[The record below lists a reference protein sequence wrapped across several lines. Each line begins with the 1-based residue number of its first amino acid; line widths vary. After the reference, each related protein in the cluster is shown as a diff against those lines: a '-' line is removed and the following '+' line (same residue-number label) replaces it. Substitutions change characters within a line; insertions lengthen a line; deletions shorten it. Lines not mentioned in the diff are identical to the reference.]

1 MNWKAAVVTGAVGML
16 LWLGAASPAEA
27 RHDRCFDRVRN
38 EQWKLERDFRRHGFF
53 SRQVQN
59 RREKI
64 FRLERSC
71 SRDAFRHRRN
81 FRNDRYDRFDRN
93 NRRYFRG
100 PVIIIPRRW

>member
-1 MNWKAAVVTGAVGML
+1 MNWKAAVVSSAAGML

-38 EQWKLERDFRRHGFF
+38 EQWKLERDIRQHGFF
-53 SRQVQN
+53 SRQAQN

-71 SRDAFRHRRN
+71 ARDAFRHRRN
-81 FRNDRYDRFDRN
+81 FRYNDRYDRYDH
-93 NRRYFRG
+93 RRFRG
-100 PVIIIPRRW
+100 PIIVIPRRR